1 MSGCYHF
8 ILELVS
14 VPVLSH
20 VEGLLSVSR
29 AVFKAG
35 AVGVVTLWWRWLG

>member
-1 MSGCYHF
+1 MSGCYRF

-29 AVFKAG
+29 GVFKAG
-35 AVGVVTLWWRWLG
+35 AIGVGTLWRRWLG